1 MGKKIVGIA
10 MGGFSS
16 ERKISIRSG
25 NQVYENLDQEK
36 WEIYK
41 VEVNSKNCPGGG
53 VTVVNVLQKHCDI
66 RHARRHE
73 ILLLPHK
80 FSFWVSPPS

>member
-1 MGKKIVGIA
+1 MQYLCLKQYIMGKKIVGIA

-25 NQVYENLDQEK
+25 NQVYESLDQEK

-41 VEVNSKNCPGGG
+41 VEVNSKNWF
-53 VTVVNVLQKHCDI
+53 VEYDNK
-66 RHARRHE
+66 
-73 ILLLPHK
+73 K
-80 FSFWVSPPS
+80 